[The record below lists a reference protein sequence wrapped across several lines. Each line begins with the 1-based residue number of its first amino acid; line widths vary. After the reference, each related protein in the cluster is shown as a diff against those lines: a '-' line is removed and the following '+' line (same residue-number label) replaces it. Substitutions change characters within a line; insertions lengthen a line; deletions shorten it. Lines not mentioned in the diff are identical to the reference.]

1 MNRIYVQNLSYLV
14 ILAVFP
20 DETNKNDKKAST
32 SRFEIG
38 TENGE
43 KNLVSY
49 FFSLEGKCMGC
60 GKLNSQRLFFY
71 KQTNDRTD

>member
-38 TENGE
+38 TWGE
-43 KNLVSY
+43 ELI
-49 FFSLEGKCMGC
+49 FF
-60 GKLNSQRLFFY
+60 FFIGREVY
-71 KQTNDRTD
+71 GVWQIK